1 MWNPS
6 KCDWECDKT
15 SEIGDYLDIK
25 NCACKEHVI
34 DSLVLTWKDEILNT
48 AKTAIIVDQKIIYKK
63 IIVLFTIF
71 HL

>member
-15 SEIGDYLDIK
+15 SEFGDYLDIK